1 MQREKNAKGGGDLFM
16 VVKGTGREGGHSL
29 RCRCVEEEMS
39 VDHGYFPNVDLI
51 CLPIKESPASH
62 SPGSS

>member
-1 MQREKNAKGGGDLFM
+1 M

-29 RCRCVEEEMS
+29 RCSYVEEEMS
-39 VDHGYFPNVDLI
+39 MDHGYFSNVDLI

-62 SPGSS
+62 SPGPS

>member
-1 MQREKNAKGGGDLFM
+1 M

-29 RCRCVEEEMS
+29 RCRYAEEEVS
-39 VDHGYFPNVDLI
+39 VDHGYFPDVDLI

-62 SPGSS
+62 SPDSS